1 MSSDREQSL
10 KQIMQYRLEKLEKLR
25 DLGVNP
31 YPYNFE
37 VSHHSKEIVDGFD
50 NMADKPVSVAGRIV
64 SLRKMGKASFFQLQ
78 DMQGTIQGY
87 IKRDEVGEGI
97 YEIFKLLDMG
107 DIVGISGK
115 VFKTKTEEV
124 SVSCEKL
131 ELLSKSIR
139 PLPGAK
145 EKDGEVYH
153 AVKDKEQRYR
163 HRHLDLIE
171 NPEVKDDFI
180 KRARIIAAV
189 RNFLDD
195 AGFVEVETPVL
206 QPLYGGASARPF
218 TTQHLA
224 LDQTLYLRI
233 ADELYLKRLITGGFD
248 GVYEISKVFRNEGM
262 DRNHNPE
269 FTMLE
274 FYKAYVD
281 YDFLTDLVESLI
293 RAAAEAIDVSTLDVS
308 GQSVDLSK
316 PFRRARYMDLL
327 KDAIGEDL
335 TGATEKDLSTLCN
348 KRKIP
353 LEKDAHLGRMY
364 EVLMR
369 ELVEPNLIKPIF
381 VTDYPKVISPLAKVR
396 RDGNE
401 SIVERFELFMDGGEL
416 ANAFSELNDPLDQ
429 RRRFEDQ
436 VQLRERGDEEAHTL
450 DEDYLQSVET
460 GMPPTGGVGMGI
472 DRLTMLLIGK
482 KNIKDVI
489 LFPAM
494 RPQDDE

>member
-1 MSSDREQSL
+1 
-10 KQIMQYRLEKLEKLR
+10 MQYRLEKLEKLR

-31 YPYNFE
+31 YPYNFD

-64 SLRKMGKASFFQLQ
+64 SLRKMGKASFFHVQ
-78 DMQGTIQGY
+78 DMEGKIQVY

-153 AVKDKEQRYR
+153 AFKDKEQRYR

-195 AGFVEVETPVL
+195 DGFVEVETPVL

-293 RAAAEAIDVSTLDVS
+293 RAAAEAIDVSTIDVS

>member
-1 MSSDREQSL
+1 
-10 KQIMQYRLEKLEKLR
+10 MQYRLEKLEKLR

-31 YPYNFE
+31 YPYNFD

-50 NMADKPVSVAGRIV
+50 NMADKLVSVAGRIV
-64 SLRKMGKASFFQLQ
+64 SLRKMGKASFFHVQ
-78 DMQGTIQGY
+78 DMEGKIQVY

-153 AVKDKEQRYR
+153 AFKDKEQRYR

>member
-1 MSSDREQSL
+1 
-10 KQIMQYRLEKLEKLR
+10 MQYRLEKLEKLR

-31 YPYNFE
+31 YPYNFD

-64 SLRKMGKASFFQLQ
+64 SLRKMGKASFFHVQ
-78 DMQGTIQGY
+78 DMEGKIQVY

-153 AVKDKEQRYR
+153 AFKDKEQRYR

-195 AGFVEVETPVL
+195 DGFVEVETPVL

-281 YDFLTDLVESLI
+281 YNFLTDLVESLI

-401 SIVERFELFMDGGEL
+401 SIVERFELFIDGGEL

>member
-1 MSSDREQSL
+1 
-10 KQIMQYRLEKLEKLR
+10 MQYRLEKLEKLR

-31 YPYNFE
+31 YPYNFD

-64 SLRKMGKASFFQLQ
+64 SLRKMGKASFFHVQ
-78 DMQGTIQGY
+78 DMEGKIQVY

-139 PLPGAK
+139 PLPGTK

-153 AVKDKEQRYR
+153 AFKDKEQRYR

-195 AGFVEVETPVL
+195 DGFVEVETPVL

>member
-31 YPYNFE
+31 YPYNFD

-64 SLRKMGKASFFQLQ
+64 SLRKMGKASFFHVQ
-78 DMQGTIQGY
+78 DMEGKIQVY

-153 AVKDKEQRYR
+153 AFKDKEQRYR

-195 AGFVEVETPVL
+195 DGFVEVETPVL

>member
-31 YPYNFE
+31 YPYNFD

-64 SLRKMGKASFFQLQ
+64 SLRKMGKASFFHVQ
-78 DMQGTIQGY
+78 DMEGKIQVY

-153 AVKDKEQRYR
+153 AFKDKEQRYR

-195 AGFVEVETPVL
+195 DGFVEVETPVL

-401 SIVERFELFMDGGEL
+401 SIVERFELFIDGGEL

>member
-1 MSSDREQSL
+1 
-10 KQIMQYRLEKLEKLR
+10 MQYRLEKLEKLR

-31 YPYNFE
+31 YPYNFD

-50 NMADKPVSVAGRIV
+50 NMADKLVSVAGRIV
-64 SLRKMGKASFFQLQ
+64 SLRKMGKASFFHVQ
-78 DMQGTIQGY
+78 DMEGKIQVY

-139 PLPGAK
+139 PLPGTK

-153 AVKDKEQRYR
+153 AFKDKEQRYR

-195 AGFVEVETPVL
+195 DGFVEVETPVL

>member
-31 YPYNFE
+31 YPYNFD

-64 SLRKMGKASFFQLQ
+64 SLRKMGKASFFHVQ
-78 DMQGTIQGY
+78 DMEGKIQVY

-153 AVKDKEQRYR
+153 AFKDKEQRYR

-195 AGFVEVETPVL
+195 DGFVEVETPVL

-381 VTDYPKVISPLAKVR
+381 VTDYPKI
-396 RDGNE
+396 
-401 SIVERFELFMDGGEL
+401 
-416 ANAFSELNDPLDQ
+416 Q
-429 RRRFEDQ
+429 
-436 VQLRERGDEEAHTL
+436 EA
-450 DEDYLQSVET
+450 D
-460 GMPPTGGVGMGI
+460 
-472 DRLTMLLIGK
+472 
-482 KNIKDVI
+482 
-489 LFPAM
+489 
-494 RPQDDE
+494 

>member
-1 MSSDREQSL
+1 
-10 KQIMQYRLEKLEKLR
+10 MQYRLEKLEKLR

-31 YPYNFE
+31 YPYNFD

-50 NMADKPVSVAGRIV
+50 NMTDKPVSVAGRIV
-64 SLRKMGKASFFQLQ
+64 SLRKMGKASFFHVQ
-78 DMQGTIQGY
+78 DMEGKIQVY

-153 AVKDKEQRYR
+153 AFKDKEQRYR

-195 AGFVEVETPVL
+195 DGFVEVETPVL

-281 YDFLTDLVESLI
+281 YNFLTDLVESLI

>member
-1 MSSDREQSL
+1 M
-10 KQIMQYRLEKLEKLR
+10 EKLEKLR

-31 YPYNFE
+31 YPYNFD
-37 VSHHSKEIVDGFD
+37 VSHDSKEIVDGFD

-64 SLRKMGKASFFQLQ
+64 SLRKMGKASFFHVQ
-78 DMQGTIQGY
+78 DMEGKIQVY

-153 AVKDKEQRYR
+153 AFKDKEQRYR

-195 AGFVEVETPVL
+195 DGFVEVETPVL

>member
-1 MSSDREQSL
+1 MATDKEQSL
-10 KQIMQYRLEKLEKLR
+10 KQIMDFRLEKLEKLR
-25 DLGVNP
+25 ELGVNP
-31 YPYNFE
+31 YPYSFDT
-37 VSHHSKEIVDGFD
+37 SHHSKEILANFD
-50 NMADKPVSVAGRIV
+50 KLADKPVSVAGRII
-64 SLRKMGKASFFQLQ
+64 SLRKMGKASFFHVQ
-78 DMQGTIQGY
+78 DMKGKIQVY
-87 IKRDEVGEGI
+87 IKRDEVGEDK
-97 YEIFKLLDMG
+97 YEIFKVLDIG
-107 DIVGISGK
+107 DIVGISGQ

-124 SVSCEKL
+124 TINCGKL
-131 ELLSKSIR
+131 VLLSKSIR

-153 AVKDKEQRYR
+153 AFKDKEQRYR
-163 HRHLDLIE
+163 HRYLDLIV

-180 KRARIIAAV
+180 KRAKIITAT
-189 RNFLDD
+189 RNFLDE
-195 AGFVEVETPVL
+195 AGFIEVETPVL

-218 TTQHLA
+218 STRHHT

-233 ADELYLKRLITGGFD
+233 ADELYLKRLIAGGFD

-281 YDFLTDLVESLI
+281 YNFLTDFVESLI
-293 RAAAEAIDVSTLDVS
+293 RAAAEAINVSTIDVS

-316 PFRRARYMDLL
+316 PFLRAGYMDLL
-327 KDAIGEDL
+327 KDAVGEDL
-335 TGATEKDLSTLCN
+335 TDATEKDLSAICK

-381 VTDYPKVISPLAKVR
+381 VTDYPKVISPLAKIR

-401 SIVERFELFMDGGEL
+401 SIVERFELFVGGGEL

-429 RRRFEDQ
+429 RRRFEAQ
-436 VQLRERGDEEAHTL
+436 VQLRERGDEEAQTL
-450 DEDYLQSVET
+450 DENYLQSVEI
-460 GMPPTGGVGMGI
+460 GMPPTGGVGLGI

-482 KNIKDVI
+482 TNIKDVI
-489 LFPAM
+489 FFPAM

>member
-1 MSSDREQSL
+1 
-10 KQIMQYRLEKLEKLR
+10 MQYRLEKLEKLR

-31 YPYNFE
+31 YPYNFD

-64 SLRKMGKASFFQLQ
+64 SLRKMGKASFFHVQ
-78 DMQGTIQGY
+78 DMEGKIQVY

-153 AVKDKEQRYR
+153 AFKDKEQRYR

-327 KDAIGEDL
+327 KNAIGEDL

>member
-1 MSSDREQSL
+1 
-10 KQIMQYRLEKLEKLR
+10 MQYRLEKLEKLR

-31 YPYNFE
+31 YPYNFY

-64 SLRKMGKASFFQLQ
+64 SLRKMGKASFFHVQ
-78 DMQGTIQGY
+78 DMEGKIQVY

-153 AVKDKEQRYR
+153 AFKDKEQRYR

>member
-31 YPYNFE
+31 YPYNFD

-64 SLRKMGKASFFQLQ
+64 SLRKMGKASFFHVQ
-78 DMQGTIQGY
+78 DMEGKIQVY

-153 AVKDKEQRYR
+153 AFKDKEQRYR

-248 GVYEISKVFRNEGM
+248 SVYEISKVFRNEGM

>member
-31 YPYNFE
+31 YPYNFD

-64 SLRKMGKASFFQLQ
+64 SLRKMGKASFFHVQ
-78 DMQGTIQGY
+78 DMEGKIQVY

-153 AVKDKEQRYR
+153 AFKDKEQRYR

-195 AGFVEVETPVL
+195 DGFVEVETPVL

-482 KNIKDVI
+482 KHIKDVI

>member
-1 MSSDREQSL
+1 
-10 KQIMQYRLEKLEKLR
+10 MQYRLEKLEKLR

-31 YPYNFE
+31 YPYNFD

-64 SLRKMGKASFFQLQ
+64 SLRKMGKASFFHVQ
-78 DMQGTIQGY
+78 DMEGKIQVY

-153 AVKDKEQRYR
+153 AFKDKEQRYR

-195 AGFVEVETPVL
+195 DGFVEVETPVL

-401 SIVERFELFMDGGEL
+401 SIVERFELFIDGGEL

>member
-31 YPYNFE
+31 YPYNFD

-64 SLRKMGKASFFQLQ
+64 SLRKMGKASFFHVQ
-78 DMQGTIQGY
+78 DMEGKIQVY

-153 AVKDKEQRYR
+153 AFKDKEQRYR

>member
-1 MSSDREQSL
+1 
-10 KQIMQYRLEKLEKLR
+10 MQYRLEKLEKLR

-31 YPYNFE
+31 YPYNFD

-64 SLRKMGKASFFQLQ
+64 SLRKMGKASFFHVQ
-78 DMQGTIQGY
+78 DMEGKIQVY

-153 AVKDKEQRYR
+153 AFKDKEQRYR

-281 YDFLTDLVESLI
+281 YNFLTDLVESLI

>member
-1 MSSDREQSL
+1 
-10 KQIMQYRLEKLEKLR
+10 MQYRLEKLEKLR

-31 YPYNFE
+31 YPYNFD

-64 SLRKMGKASFFQLQ
+64 SLRKMGKASFFHVQ
-78 DMQGTIQGY
+78 DMEGKIQVY

-153 AVKDKEQRYR
+153 AFKDKEQRYR

-195 AGFVEVETPVL
+195 DGFVEVETPVL

>member
-31 YPYNFE
+31 YPYNFD

-64 SLRKMGKASFFQLQ
+64 SLRKMGKASFFHVQ
-78 DMQGTIQGY
+78 DMEGKIQVY

-153 AVKDKEQRYR
+153 AFKDKEQRYR

-195 AGFVEVETPVL
+195 DGFVEVETPVL

-327 KDAIGEDL
+327 KNAIGEDL

>member
-1 MSSDREQSL
+1 
-10 KQIMQYRLEKLEKLR
+10 MQYRLEKLEKLR

-31 YPYNFE
+31 YPYNFD

-64 SLRKMGKASFFQLQ
+64 SLRKMGKASFFHVQ
-78 DMQGTIQGY
+78 DMEGKIQVY

-153 AVKDKEQRYR
+153 AFKDKEQRYR

>member
-31 YPYNFE
+31 YPYNFD

-64 SLRKMGKASFFQLQ
+64 SLRKMGKASFFHVQ
-78 DMQGTIQGY
+78 DMEGKIQVY

-153 AVKDKEQRYR
+153 AFKDKEQRYR

-327 KDAIGEDL
+327 KNAIGEDL

>member
-1 MSSDREQSL
+1 
-10 KQIMQYRLEKLEKLR
+10 MQYRLEKLEKLR

-31 YPYNFE
+31 YPYNFD

-64 SLRKMGKASFFQLQ
+64 SLRKMGKASFFHVQ
-78 DMQGTIQGY
+78 DMEGKIQVY

-153 AVKDKEQRYR
+153 AFKDKEQRYR

-180 KRARIIAAV
+180 KRARIITAV

-472 DRLTMLLIGK
+472 DRLTMLLIEK

>member
-31 YPYNFE
+31 YPYNFD

-64 SLRKMGKASFFQLQ
+64 SLRKMGKASFFHVQ
-78 DMQGTIQGY
+78 DMEGKIQVY
-87 IKRDEVGEGI
+87 IKRDEVGGGI

-153 AVKDKEQRYR
+153 AFKDKEQRYR

-195 AGFVEVETPVL
+195 DGFVEVETPVL

-460 GMPPTGGVGMGI
+460 GMPPSGGVGMGI

>member
-31 YPYNFE
+31 YPYNFD

-64 SLRKMGKASFFQLQ
+64 SLRKMGKASFFHVQ
-78 DMQGTIQGY
+78 DMEGKIQVY

-153 AVKDKEQRYR
+153 AFKDKEQRYR

-281 YDFLTDLVESLI
+281 YNFLTDLVESLI

>member
-31 YPYNFE
+31 YPYNFD

-64 SLRKMGKASFFQLQ
+64 SLRKMGKASFFHVQ
-78 DMQGTIQGY
+78 DMEGKIQVY

-153 AVKDKEQRYR
+153 AFKDKEQRYR

-195 AGFVEVETPVL
+195 DGFVEVETPVL

-364 EVLMR
+364 EALMR

-401 SIVERFELFMDGGEL
+401 SIVERFELFIDGGEL

>member
-1 MSSDREQSL
+1 
-10 KQIMQYRLEKLEKLR
+10 
-25 DLGVNP
+25 
-31 YPYNFE
+31 
-37 VSHHSKEIVDGFD
+37 
-50 NMADKPVSVAGRIV
+50 
-64 SLRKMGKASFFQLQ
+64 MGKASFFHVQ
-78 DMQGTIQGY
+78 DMEGKIQVY

-153 AVKDKEQRYR
+153 AFKDKEQRYR

-327 KDAIGEDL
+327 KNAIGEDL